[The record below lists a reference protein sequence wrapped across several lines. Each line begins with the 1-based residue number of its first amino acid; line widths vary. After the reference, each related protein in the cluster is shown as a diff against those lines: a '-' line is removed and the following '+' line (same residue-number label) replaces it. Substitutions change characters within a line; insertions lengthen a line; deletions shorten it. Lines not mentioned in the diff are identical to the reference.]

1 MQDLVALDCELFYT
15 TAGMSLARLTVVAQ
29 DGDLLLDSHVR
40 PPRSATI
47 VDLNTRYSGIQERDL
62 DKADKDLVAVRDEL
76 ARWVGEE
83 TVLVGHGLEND
94 LNALRLIHKRVIDTA
109 IVSIEQLSV
118 PCSGQHRLTSSL
130 CSSFRIR
137 TEARGGTL

>member
-29 DGDLLLDSHVR
+29 DGDLLLDTHVR

-62 DKADKDLVAVRDEL
+62 YKADKDLVAVRDEL

-109 IVSIEQLSV
+109 IVSIEKLSV
-118 PCSGQHRLTSSL
+118 PCSGQYRLTWSL